1 MDIPSFWRH
10 KALWSYLLYPLSL
23 MFRGGV
29 FLRRFW
35 RQSTLG
41 KAYRAPVPVMIVGN
55 LTVGGNG
62 KTPLVIALAKAL
74 SEHGYRV
81 GIISRGYGRQSQSA
95 LLVDAKS
102 SADEVGDEPLLIHQQ
117 SALFGALPVAVC
129 QNRQAA
135 IELLLRTHPEVN
147 VIVSDDGLQ
156 HYRLA
161 RDVELVAMASDL
173 GFGNGFCLPAG
184 ALREPL
190 SRLGS
195 VDALVIT
202 DEGDAPHVACPIF
215 TCHKAL
221 CVYELSTGKPWL
233 WQDLARQKCAVLTAI
248 ARPKRFVD
256 TLQHNGI
263 QPVVI
268 KTLPDHSPLLPDDLP
283 DADAVL
289 VTSKDAVKIR
299 AWYQAQIMPPV
310 YVVDYQLTP
319 PKALLSLIIQKL
331 KEKS

>member
-1 MDIPSFWRH
+1 MELPSFWRH

-29 FLRRFW
+29 FLRRLW
-35 RQSTLG
+35 LQSAFG
-41 KAYRAPVPVMIVGN
+41 KAYRAPVPVIIVGN

-74 SEHGYRV
+74 SEHGYCV

-117 SALFGALPVAVC
+117 SALPVAVGR
-129 QNRQAA
+129 NRQAA
-135 IELLLRTHPEVN
+135 IDVLLSQHPD
-147 VIVSDDGLQ
+147 IQIIISDDGLQ

-161 RDVELVAMASDL
+161 RDVELVAVAGDL

-184 ALREPL
+184 ALREPV
-190 SRLGS
+190 SRLKT
-195 VDALVIT
+195 VDAVLVT
-202 DEGDAPHVACPIF
+202 DGAAMAVPAPCFVCD
-215 TCHKAL
+215 KAL
-221 CVYELSTGKPWL
+221 CVYELSTGKPLL
-233 WQDLARQKCAVLTAI
+233 WQDLAHQKCAVLTAI
-248 ARPKRFVD
+248 ARPKRFVE
-256 TLQHNGI
+256 TLQQHGI

-268 KTLPDHSPLLPDDLP
+268 KTLPDHSPLAPHDLP
-283 DADAVL
+283 DNVEAVL
-289 VTSKDAVKIR
+289 VTSKDAVKIQT
-299 AWYQAQIMPPV
+299 WYNPKSMNAV
-310 YVVDYQLTP
+310 YVVDYQLMLP
-319 PKALLSLIIQKL
+319 PTFIPFLLQKI